1 MKRSLIAVLSMLAV
15 TATPLSA
22 GNGPP
27 PPPSEQIVARKGS
40 PTVGLGLSFAFGP
53 NGLEPGVGIR
63 VMSDNRR
70 NRAAASIGL
79 DYMFMSQSVR
89 GTLGAVYLGRNIFG
103 GADVGYNFSS
113 SQIDF
118 GLVAGGTQTKSRFRT
133 IPNTPVETCSIC

>member
-1 MKRSLIAVLSMLAV
+1 MKRSLIAILSMLAV

-53 NGLEPGVGIR
+53 NGLEPGIGIR

-79 DYMFMSQSVR
+79 DYMFMTQSLR
-89 GTLGAVYLGRNIFG
+89 GTLGAVYLGNNIFG

-113 SQIDF
+113 SNLDF
-118 GLVAGGTQTKSRFRT
+118 GLVVGGTRTKSRFET
-133 IPNTPVETCSIC
+133 IQIPQMNGAYEY